1 MILFA
6 LLLATAGAAVL
17 GAVAIQLWEA
27 RGLNDYEQPALPDL

>member
-6 LLLATAGAAVL
+6 LLLAIAGAAVL

-27 RGLNDYEQPALPDL
+27 RGRNDCEQPALTDL